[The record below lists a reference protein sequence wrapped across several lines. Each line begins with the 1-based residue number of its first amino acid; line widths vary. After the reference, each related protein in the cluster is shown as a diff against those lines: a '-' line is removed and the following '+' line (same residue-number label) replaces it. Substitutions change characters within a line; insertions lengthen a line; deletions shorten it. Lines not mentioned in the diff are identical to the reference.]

1 MVQYDDFADT
11 FGRSRDNL
19 HWPELERVLNDF
31 VAHFS
36 DKDTWRIGDIG
47 CGNGRLLEHIAREP
61 FSTLFQTKKASY
73 TGLDL
78 SQNLLEQAQKKTQLV
93 A

>member
-19 HWPELERVLNDF
+19 HWPELERVLTDF

-36 DKDTWRIGDIG
+36 DKNTWRIGDIG
-47 CGNGRLLEHIAREP
+47 CGNGRLLEHMAHEP
-61 FSTLFQTKKASY
+61 FSALFQTKKVSY
-73 TGLDL
+73 IGLDL

-93 A
+93 V